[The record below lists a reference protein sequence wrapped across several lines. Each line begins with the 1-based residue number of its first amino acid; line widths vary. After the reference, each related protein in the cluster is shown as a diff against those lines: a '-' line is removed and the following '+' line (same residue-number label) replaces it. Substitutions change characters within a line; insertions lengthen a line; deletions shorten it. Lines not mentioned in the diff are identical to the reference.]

1 MDPGTEH
8 ERPAKR
14 AKRDDTEDTLT
25 PPPNSHEN
33 GDHDVE
39 EPDFVSDNNN
49 AAQGSDLYLDT
60 VCIPSSVCLH
70 ILKPPSGKSCRSRL

>member
-14 AKRDDTEDTLT
+14 AKRDEDGGALT
-25 PPPNSHEN
+25 SPPNSHGHE
-33 GDHDVE
+33 DHDVE
-39 EPDFVSDNNN
+39 EPVFVSDNNN

-60 VCIPSSVCLH
+60 V
-70 ILKPPSGKSCRSRL
+70 

>member
-1 MDPGTEH
+1 MDRRTEH

-14 AKRDDTEDTLT
+14 AKRDDALT
-25 PPPNSHEN
+25 PPPNSHRDE
-33 GDHDVE
+33 DDME

-60 VCIPSSVCLH
+60 V
-70 ILKPPSGKSCRSRL
+70 

>member
-1 MDPGTEH
+1 MDRLKERTEH

-14 AKRDDTEDTLT
+14 AKREDALT
-25 PPPNSHEN
+25 PPPDSHQNE
-33 GDHDVE
+33 DHDME

-60 VCIPSSVCLH
+60 VCITSSMYFRN
-70 ILKPPSGKSCRSRL
+70 LKHPSGKSCRP

>member
-1 MDPGTEH
+1 MDRRTEH

-14 AKRDDTEDTLT
+14 AKREDASTPSPSSHRNEDDM
-25 PPPNSHEN
+25 
-33 GDHDVE
+33 E

-60 VCIPSSVCLH
+60 VRITSSMYLRY
-70 ILKPPSGKSCRSRL
+70 LKPLSGKSCRPRL